1 LANDQEQYHKLQC
14 SESGGEGRLHTQ
26 TALRLRSLIYPP
38 SR

>member
-1 LANDQEQYHKLQC
+1 MTKNNITSYSVA